1 MAKILVIRRGDGMV
15 LMLLIIGIICGLAV
29 VTVIA
34 IRRVWS
40 SESYLPDYEDIFLCE
55 QAGDGS

>member
-1 MAKILVIRRGDGMV
+1 MYWML
-15 LMLLIIGIICGLAV
+15 LMLGVICGLAA

-40 SESYLPDYEDIFLCE
+40 YESYLPDYEDIFLSDHTGE
-55 QAGDGS
+55 GS